1 MQEVP
6 LNLKKK
12 DWKREG
18 KRKKTEEK
26 QNKKKNATSGSV
38 NFASTCHIAG
48 VEKVLKSSAVHRQS
62 VWGTPSPLQP
72 YLVSLAQ
79 TQEVKGPCS
88 QWQR

>member
-12 DWKREG
+12 RLEEG
-18 KRKKTEEK
+18 RKKKKNRGKAK
-26 QNKKKNATSGSV
+26 QKKNATSGSV